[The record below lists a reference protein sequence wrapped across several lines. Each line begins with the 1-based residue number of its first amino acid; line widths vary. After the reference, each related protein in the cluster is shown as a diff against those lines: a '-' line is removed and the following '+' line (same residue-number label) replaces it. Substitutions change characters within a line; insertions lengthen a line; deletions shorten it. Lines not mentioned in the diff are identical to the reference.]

1 MRIVT
6 TIPHPIVKISVFQMN
21 QKFLLKM
28 ELGAYEQTYKLAED
42 EVTSIDQLQD
52 VCNEQF
58 MKSILDRF
66 IAMRDDFEKA
76 LTLSKNG
83 STTV

>member
-1 MRIVT
+1 MRIVA

-42 EVTSIDQLQD
+42 EVSSIEQLQD
-52 VCNEQF
+52 ICNQDF
-58 MKSILDRF
+58 MKSVLDRF
-66 IAMRDDFEKA
+66 ISMRDDFEKA
-76 LTLSKNG
+76 LSASNKG
-83 STTV
+83 ETTA